1 MQKEK
6 ILLYTLAIIQFTNIV
21 DFMIMMPLGQQLM
34 RVLHIDAQ
42 HFGFLVAAYT
52 LSAFFSGL
60 LGSIWLDRFD
70 RKTSMLILY
79 TGFVAGTFAC
89 ALAQSYEL
97 LLAARIFTG
106 AFGGLMGASVN
117 SMVGDAVPAER
128 RGQAMGIVMTAFSI
142 ASIAGVPFAVYL
154 AAVFDWHAP
163 FFMVGGFGVLMLFV
177 IRFAIPSMRGHLL
190 KEGEVREGP
199 LKGFAVTFSNPNQR
213 SALLFIF
220 VMMLGHFMVVPFI
233 SPYMVSNVG
242 FTEKQL
248 AFIYLVGGSFTFFTS
263 PLIGKLADKHGKH
276 KVFFIFLL
284 LSIIPILLITHMPA
298 TSLVLALS
306 VTAMFFVCSNGRM
319 VPANALMTSAVD
331 AKHRGRFL
339 SLNSAVIHLATSCGS
354 LIGGLIVFR
363 DTTGH
368 FQNYDKVGYITVAS
382 CLISLY
388 LITRIKVVEKKAVDP
403 IE

>member
-1 MQKEK
+1 MKKEK

-34 RVLHIDAQ
+34 RVLHINTQ

-52 LSAFFSGL
+52 LSAFVSGL

-70 RKTSMLILY
+70 RKTAMLILY

-89 ALAQSYEL
+89 AFAGTYEL
-97 LLAARIFTG
+97 LLVARIFTG
-106 AFGGLMGASVN
+106 AFGGLMG
-117 SMVGDAVPAER
+117 AVPAER

-163 FFMVGGFGVLMLFV
+163 FLMVGGFGVVMLFV
-177 IRFAIPSMRGHLL
+177 IWFAIPSMRGHLL
-190 KEGEVREGP
+190 QKGERHEGP
-199 LKGFAVTFSNPNQR
+199 LQGFVTTFSKGNQR
-213 SALLFIF
+213 NALLFIF
-220 VMMLGHFMVVPFI
+220 VMMFGHFMLVPFI

-263 PLIGKLADKHGKH
+263 PLIGKLADKQGKH

-284 LSIIPILLITHMPA
+284 LSIIPILGITHMPA
-298 TSLVLALS
+298 TSLPVALS

-319 VPANALMTSAVD
+319 VPASALMTSAVD

-339 SLNSAVIHLATSCGS
+339 SLNSATVHLATSCGS
-354 LIGGLIVFR
+354 LLGGMIVFR
-363 DTTGH
+363 NASGQ
-368 FQNYDKVGYITVAS
+368 FQNYDKVGYITVLT
-382 CLISLY
+382 CLLSLY
-388 LITRIKVVEKKAVDP
+388 LIRRIKVVEKKAIDP
-403 IE
+403 MEH